1 MAYSPTTN
9 GRKVLQNYRTKLTPD
24 SEFESQLGSLLA
36 EGEIF
41 VKMGAGSTEKAK
53 KVDSSLWILASD
65 GVTPVKFVSE
75 ERVKELVQT
84 GASDAVDN
92 IISGVG
98 LDTGSNAGKYIAKS
112 GTNFLNNATTVEGE
126 ISALDTALGSFSGA
140 MEQNIADMS
149 ASTVADDN
157 KVITDVTQSNGQITA
172 TASNIT
178 GVKLTGYTEGSDAKV
193 ADTDTLGQALGKLQ
207 GQINAMDLSEVGG
220 SDGDVL
226 TAVSEADGKVSATA
240 SALKDVKLTG
250 YVKDTGA
257 TGDIA
262 ATDDLEDALSKIEN
276 GIAAAKASTTL
287 SAGDNSMDVTTA
299 ATGTTVALNVKS
311 GEKVIAVGQDGVYT
325 DIKITALTSD
335 EITALSDE
343 NVKEA
348 YKLQDTTGG
357 TLGDIIKIY
366 KDSSLNSVTLSGD
379 STTGSQWMIYNY
391 TLADGST
398 ANTAVDV
405 SRFLVEAEFKSGVT
419 ADANGVVHGVVD
431 ASSESFLT
439 VGENG
444 FKLAGV
450 QSAIDTAVQNA
461 SGSII
466 ESLDAEVTGASS
478 DGRVTVVIAETD
490 GKLSGATV
498 TLSDLAS
505 ASALTEEIARAKSAE
520 TALDGVVGSTKGA
533 SDETRTYTHSNSNYL
548 TAATPTV
555 KTDVEALDTVLGKA
569 AESTQGAGDAV
580 EFSSSN
586 TVASNIQSLKAR
598 IAAAEAKSVSAAG
611 DNTYITAT
619 TATTANGVEV
629 QVSAITVNIAD
640 ATSASTGL
648 VDAWDVKEYAVYN
661 YVDTT
666 SNNANLINLSTT
678 TDSNGRKVIDFKN
691 MIVDCG
697 EFTATQSGS

>member
-1 MAYSPTTN
+1 MSYNPTTN
-9 GRKVLQNYRTKLTPD
+9 GRKVLQSYRTKLTPD
-24 SEFESQLGSLLA
+24 SAFESQLGSLLA

-41 VKMGAGSTEKAK
+41 VKMGAGSTDQQK
-53 KVDSSLWILASD
+53 KVDSSLWILAAD
-65 GVTPVKFVSE
+65 GLTPVKFVSE

-92 IISGVG
+92 IIGAVG
-98 LDTGSNAGKYIAKS
+98 LDTGNNAGKYVEKT
-112 GTNFLNNATTVEGE
+112 GTNFLDEAASVEGE
-126 ISALDTALGSFSGA
+126 IAALDTALGSFSGA

-157 KVITDVTQSNGQITA
+157 KVITDVTQANGQITA

-207 GQINAMDLSEVGG
+207 GQINAMDLATVGG
-220 SDGDVL
+220 ADGNVIV
-226 TAVSEADGKVSATA
+226 AVGEQDGKVSATSA
-240 SALKDVKLTG
+240 SLKDVKLTG
-250 YVKDTGA
+250 YAKDTGA

-262 ATDDLEDALSKIEN
+262 ATDDLEDALSKLEN
-276 GIAAAKASTTL
+276 GIAAAKAATTL
-287 SAGDNSMDVTTA
+287 SAADNSITVATA
-299 ATGTTVALNVKS
+299 DTGTTVALNVKS

-325 DIKITALTSD
+325 DIKITALTES
-335 EITALSDE
+335 EITALNNA

-348 YKLQDTTGG
+348 YKLLDTTGG

-379 STTGSQWMIYNY
+379 SATGGQWMIYNY
-391 TLADGST
+391 TLADGTT

-405 SRFLVEAEFKSGVT
+405 SRFLVEAEFQSGVT
-419 ADANGVVHGVVD
+419 ADANGVVHGVV
-431 ASSESFLT
+431 AAGSESFLT
-439 VGENG
+439 VDGDG
-444 FKLAGV
+444 FKLSGV
-450 QSAIDTAVQNA
+450 QTAIDTAVANA
-461 SGSII
+461 SAATLD
-466 ESLDAEVTGASS
+466 ELDAEVTGASS
-478 DGRVTVVIAETD
+478 DGRVTVVIAETN

-520 TALDGVVGSTKGA
+520 TALDGVVGATKGA
-533 SDETRTYTHSNSNYL
+533 SDETRSYTHSSSNYL

-555 KTDVEALDTVLGKA
+555 KSDVEALDTVLGKA
-569 AESTQGAGDAV
+569 AETSAGGDAV
-580 EFSSSN
+580 VFSSSN
-586 TVASNIQSLKAR
+586 TVASNIQNLKAR
-598 IAAAEAKSVSAAG
+598 IAAAEAKSISAAG

-629 QVSAITVNIAD
+629 QVSAITSNIAD
-640 ATSASTGL
+640 ATSAATGL
-648 VDAWDVKEYAVYN
+648 VDAWDAKQYAVYD

-697 EFTATQSGS
+697 EFTATQSGN

>member
-1 MAYSPTTN
+1 MAYTPTTN

-24 SEFESQLGSLLA
+24 SAFTGQLANLLA

-41 VKMGAGSTEKAK
+41 VKMGTGTGEAAK
-53 KVDSSLWILASD
+53 KKDTSLWVLAGD
-65 GVTPVKFVSE
+65 GQTPVKFLSE
-75 ERVKELVQT
+75 EAVRDLVTT
-84 GASDAVDN
+84 GASEGVGN
-92 IISGVG
+92 IITSVG
-98 LDTGSNAGKYIAKS
+98 LGTS
-112 GTNFLNNATTVEGE
+112 GTYVDKEGTNYLDDATTVEEE

-157 KVITDVTQSNGQITA
+157 KVVTDVTQSNGQITA

-178 GVKLTGYTEGSDAKV
+178 GVKLGGLTTGSDAKI
-193 ADTDTLGQALGKLQ
+193 AATDTLGGALANLQ
-207 GQINAMDLSEVGG
+207 GQIDAMDLATVGG

-226 TAVSEADGKVSATA
+226 VAVGEQDGKVSATSA
-240 SALKDVKLTG
+240 SLKDVKLTG

-335 EITALSDE
+335 EITALNNA

-391 TLADGST
+391 TLSDGST

-520 TALDGVVGSTKGA
+520 TALDGVVGATKGA

-569 AESTQGAGDAV
+569 AESTQGAGDGV
-580 EFSSSN
+580 EFSSTN
-586 TVASNIQSLKAR
+586 TVASNIQNLKAR
-598 IAAAEAKSVSAAG
+598 IAAAEAKSVSATG
-611 DNTYITAT
+611 DAKYITAT

-629 QVSAITVNIAD
+629 GVSAITSNIAD
-640 ATSASTGL
+640 ATSAATGL
-648 VDAWDVKEYAVYN
+648 VDAWDAKQYAVYG
-661 YVDTT
+661 VQDTT
-666 SNNANLINLSTT
+666 TGGPNTVNVSTT
-678 TDSNGRKVIDFKN
+678 TDASGRKVIDFTS
-691 MIVDCG
+691 MVVDCG
-697 EFTATQSGS
+697 EFTAQSGN